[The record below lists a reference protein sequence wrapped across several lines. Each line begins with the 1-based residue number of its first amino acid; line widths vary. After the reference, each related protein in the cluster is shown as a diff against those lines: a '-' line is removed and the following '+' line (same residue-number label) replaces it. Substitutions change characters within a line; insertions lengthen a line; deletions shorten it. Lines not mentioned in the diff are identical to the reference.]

1 MELVLSSS
9 NRNKITWLE
18 TTFWV
23 FLFIALFSLPLS
35 EAIKNIFL
43 VGAYIQGLTLIILRK
58 GAIKISP
65 VGWAFLLFLFVSILS
80 AINSSYPHK
89 AVRGAW
95 DILSPTLLYIIL
107 INTIDSHKRIKA
119 VLSIIILS
127 IGIGAILGITEY
139 LLWPNNFTR
148 LRIHSLGSTAGY
160 LVIIIGLMIGM
171 LINIRLEKRERV
183 ILIIVTV
190 LSFIA
195 LILTNYRTQWGTLL
209 VIFLVFSL
217 LNKTK
222 AAYKTILSFLLV
234 FVIFIVTIVMLDQN
248 VVFSRIRNMATPLR
262 DPAIV
267 ARMVIW
273 KSSWAMFMDNPI
285 LGVGPKC
292 FQTDWNWERDEN
304 RKKYNVLPEAGQAHN
319 MFLNVAAEMGI
330 MGVIALLVWLGM
342 YTYFLFKSRKDINN
356 DMALSL
362 WYGALGGLI
371 AILIG
376 GMTESFMGAEISLLI
391 MTILA
396 LWYSSLQGKEGQ
408 LKDLRKVYAAG

>member
-1 MELVLSSS
+1 MELVLSNSI
-9 NRNKITWLE
+9 RNKITWLE

-43 VGAYIQGLTLIILRK
+43 VGAYTQGLILLILRK
-58 GAIKISP
+58 GEIKISP
-65 VGWAFLLFLFVSILS
+65 IGWALLFYLSVSLLS
-80 AINSSYPHK
+80 AINSSYFFR
-89 AVRGAW
+89 AIRGVW

-107 INTIDSHKRIKA
+107 INTIDSHRRIKT
-119 VLSIIILS
+119 LLYIILLS

-139 LLWPNNFTR
+139 LLWPDNFTR
-148 LRIHSLGSTAGY
+148 LKIHSLGSTAGY
-160 LVIIIGLMIGM
+160 LVIVIGLMIGM
-171 LINIRLEKRERV
+171 FINMRLEKRERV
-183 ILIIVTV
+183 VLIIITL

-209 VIFLVFSL
+209 IMFLVFSL
-217 LNKTK
+217 LNKIK
-222 AAYKTILSFLLV
+222 ASYRTILSFLLI
-234 FVIFIVTIVMLDQN
+234 FVIFIITIVILDQK
-248 VVFSRIRNMATPLR
+248 VVFSRIRNMATPLK

-273 KSSWAMFMDNPI
+273 KSSWAMFTDNPI

-304 RKKYNVLPEAGQAHN
+304 RKRYNVPSDTGQAHN
-319 MFLNVAAEMGI
+319 MLLNVAAEMGI

-342 YTYFLFKSRKDINN
+342 YAYLLFKSRKDINN
-356 DMALSL
+356 DLALSL
-362 WYGALGGLI
+362 WYGVLGGLI

-376 GMTESFMGAEISLLI
+376 GMTESFIGAEISLLI

-396 LWYSSLQGKEGQ
+396 LFYSSLQVKEG
-408 LKDLRKVYAAG
+408 D